1 LSPVLVI
8 GVAVALALSLVAFL
22 PRVAVRLAQD
32 RLARKLLSEKQQ
44 APLLLTRADLTAGK
58 WRRVPGVLGLAAG
71 SLSFSGLFGER
82 LRIATPDIA
91 KIATGR
97 RLASGRLLFR
107 SEVLRI
113 WRRSGEEVEFVLE
126 AASASAWR
134 SHLGLWAMEER
145 VRDAAPPASAEQVVP
160 GRS

>member
-1 LSPVLVI
+1 LSAVLVI
-8 GVAVALALSLVAFL
+8 VGAVALALLLVAFL

-32 RLARKLLSEKQQ
+32 RLARRMLSEKQQ
-44 APLLLTRADLTAGK
+44 APMLLTRADLTAGK

-71 SLSFSGLFGER
+71 TLSFSGLFGER
-82 LRIATPDIA
+82 LRLPTPDIA

-113 WRRSGEEVEFVLE
+113 WRTSGEEVEFVLE

-134 SHLGLWAMEER
+134 SHLGLWAMAER
-145 VRDAAPPASAEQVVP
+145 VRDAAPPERAEQVVP
-160 GRS
+160 GRR

>member
-1 LSPVLVI
+1 MSPVLVI
-8 GVAVALALSLVAFL
+8 GAAVALALSLVAFL

-32 RLARKLLSEKQQ
+32 RLARKMLEKQQ
-44 APLLLTRADLTAGK
+44 APMLLTRADLTAGK
-58 WRRVPGVLGLAAG
+58 WRRVPGVLGLAADA
-71 SLSFSGLFGER
+71 LSFSGLFGETLR
-82 LRIATPDIA
+82 LPTPDIA

-145 VRDAAPPASAEQVVP
+145 GRDAAPGSAERVVP
-160 GRS
+160 GRP